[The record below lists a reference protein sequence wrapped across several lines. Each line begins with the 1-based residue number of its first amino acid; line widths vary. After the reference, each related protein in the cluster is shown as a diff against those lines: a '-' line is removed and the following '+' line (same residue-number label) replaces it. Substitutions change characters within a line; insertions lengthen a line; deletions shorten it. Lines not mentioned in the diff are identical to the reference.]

1 MTARHSTGRHLTGHH
16 STGHHST
23 GLAFLVPGP
32 LDQLTG
38 GYLFDRR
45 IVDGLRARGRAV
57 EIVELAGSFP
67 DPDAAARAATGAAF
81 AALPD
86 GAAAVID
93 GLALL
98 AAADCL
104 SAATRRLRLV
114 AFVHHPLASETGLS
128 AAASGRIAA
137 LEATLLRQLCGAI
150 CPSEETA
157 AALRAYGVPRVRIAV
172 VPPGT
177 DRPALQPASA
187 DAARSGSARL
197 LTVASVTPRKGHLVL
212 VAALARLASL
222 DWQLRCIGSLTR
234 DPATAAALRAA
245 IDAYGF
251 GGRVILAGE
260 RPQAQLT
267 AEYAA
272 ADCFVLPSF
281 HEGYGMAF
289 AEALAHGL
297 PVVAARAGAVP
308 DTVPESAG
316 LLVPPGDVEALAA
329 ALRRIIT
336 DDELR
341 RRFAG
346 GARAAGAALPGWSET
361 VRRWEAAFDR
371 LAA

>member
-67 DPDAAARAATGAAF
+67 EPDAAACTAIGAAL

-128 AAASGRIAA
+128 ATASGRIAA

-150 CPSEETA
+150 CPSDDD
-157 AALRAYGVPRVRIAV
+157 VRVHAGIIDSV
-172 VPPGT
+172 LDQFEHTNEPPT
-177 DRPALQPASA
+177 YERR
-187 DAARSGSARL
+187 ARSVR
-197 LTVASVTPRKGHLVL
+197 VP
-212 VAALARLASL
+212 
-222 DWQLRCIGSLTR
+222 IR
-234 DPATAAALRAA
+234 D
-245 IDAYGF
+245 D
-251 GGRVILAGE
+251 
-260 RPQAQLT
+260 
-267 AEYAA
+267 
-272 ADCFVLPSF
+272 
-281 HEGYGMAF
+281 
-289 AEALAHGL
+289 
-297 PVVAARAGAVP
+297 
-308 DTVPESAG
+308 
-316 LLVPPGDVEALAA
+316 DV
-329 ALRRIIT
+329 RDI
-336 DDELR
+336 
-341 RRFAG
+341 
-346 GARAAGAALPGWSET
+346 
-361 VRRWEAAFDR
+361 
-371 LAA
+371 